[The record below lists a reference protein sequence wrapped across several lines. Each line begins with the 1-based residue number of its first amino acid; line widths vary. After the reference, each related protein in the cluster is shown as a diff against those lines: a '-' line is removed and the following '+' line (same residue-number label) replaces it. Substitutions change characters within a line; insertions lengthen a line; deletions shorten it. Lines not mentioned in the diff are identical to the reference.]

1 MHSVISSNLSA
12 ELDKLNSRQRE
23 AVTHPDGPLLV
34 VAGPGTGKTQLL
46 AARVAW
52 LLATTD
58 TKAHEILCLT
68 YTDAAAQ
75 NMRQRLQ
82 QFIGLEAHRV
92 AIHTFH
98 SLGQLLIQE
107 NAHLLER
114 DDFTPASELEV
125 EGLLRRLLD
134 ELPSGHPLRRTTS
147 AVYYDVPALKT
158 LFQAMKREGWNE
170 AQLRQALEE
179 YRQSIQPSA
188 TAGKALS
195 PSKRADLELR
205 ITKAVAAVE
214 LLAGYQSGL
223 QQERRYDYDDML
235 AWAIALLTQHEHVRL
250 SYQERF
256 QHFLVDE
263 FQDTN
268 GAQSQLLYLLANYWE
283 NPNVL
288 VVGDDDQSIFRFQ
301 GACVANILEFTER
314 FPSAKVVVLEE
325 NYRSSAAILA
335 AAQGL
340 ITRNQERL
348 TQRLPGLVKALQA
361 RHARFAD
368 SPVRPRLLS
377 YASPLHEAAHVAQQL
392 AAQHAAGWPTGGV
405 GVLVRTNGQ
414 LELLATLLRAAGI
427 PFQRKRKV
435 NVLREE
441 GLASSLRRVLD
452 YLAAALQANHTA
464 SDAALFV
471 VLHLPCFE
479 VPSSDLVRLAAG
491 YKRQKLDAPRDATP
505 YPWSVWAEE
514 VTGRDAV
521 AEQLGLSSQGRVALQ
536 RALAQLQQWVR
547 VAASQPLPVLLE
559 QVVQQTLLPA
569 QLVAHP
575 QPAHLLAVAR
585 TLLAFGRQEARRQ
598 PGLEVSDFLRIW
610 DLQASTKEGLP
621 LEQSSGHG
629 GAALELSTVHS
640 AKGLEWEQVWMVG
653 CQASKWQST
662 QTKYAFLLPP
672 ALVPTPNSALECEE
686 ARRLFFVGLTRAQ
699 VDLRVSW
706 AEADENGKGLPPSQ
720 FVQELASGGISVESV
735 EVEASI
741 VAAAALTQLTP
752 PPPAAPLPAIAL
764 LEELMANFTLSATV
778 LNAYLRCPISCYYE
792 HLLGAPQERN
802 EHLLFGVAVHAAL
815 EQYFR
820 RAQREPE
827 RGFGTSEELEAEFA
841 RRFQRH
847 RDDLPA
853 AVFTRLLQ
861 NGQDQ
866 LRAWWARWHSQWQLS
881 SVVEYKV
888 VRAVLPEGIALTG
901 KVDRLDLYPNGR
913 TVDVLDYK
921 TGASDKHTAKLKAAP
936 AKAAEATLQEWHAD
950 EQLRGTDYWR
960 QAVFYHL
967 LLAHDQTARY
977 QPAAVKINFLRPV
990 SKPSTPPQ
998 FIQEEVKVT
1007 PEAIATVRAQIA
1019 AVDTA
1024 IRAYD
1029 FSHGCGKCRWCDLR
1043 QQAASSE
1050 LPR

>member
-1 MHSVISSNLSA
+1 MHSVISSNLIA

-170 AQLRQALEE
+170 AQLRQELEE

-348 TQRLPGLVKALQA
+348 TQRL
-361 RHARFAD
+361 H
-368 SPVRPRLLS
+368 LS
-377 YASPLHEAAHVAQQL
+377 GPH
-392 AAQHAAGWPTGGV
+392 QH
-405 GVLVRTNGQ
+405 
-414 LELLATLLRAAGI
+414 
-427 PFQRKRKV
+427 
-435 NVLREE
+435 
-441 GLASSLRRVLD
+441 
-452 YLAAALQANHTA
+452 
-464 SDAALFV
+464 
-471 VLHLPCFE
+471 
-479 VPSSDLVRLAAG
+479 
-491 YKRQKLDAPRDATP
+491 
-505 YPWSVWAEE
+505 
-514 VTGRDAV
+514 
-521 AEQLGLSSQGRVALQ
+521 
-536 RALAQLQQWVR
+536 
-547 VAASQPLPVLLE
+547 
-559 QVVQQTLLPA
+559 
-569 QLVAHP
+569 
-575 QPAHLLAVAR
+575 
-585 TLLAFGRQEARRQ
+585 Q
-598 PGLEVSDFLRIW
+598 PGE
-610 DLQASTKEGLP
+610 
-621 LEQSSGHG
+621 
-629 GAALELSTVHS
+629 
-640 AKGLEWEQVWMVG
+640 
-653 CQASKWQST
+653 
-662 QTKYAFLLPP
+662 
-672 ALVPTPNSALECEE
+672 
-686 ARRLFFVGLTRAQ
+686 
-699 VDLRVSW
+699 
-706 AEADENGKGLPPSQ
+706 
-720 FVQELASGGISVESV
+720 
-735 EVEASI
+735 
-741 VAAAALTQLTP
+741 
-752 PPPAAPLPAIAL
+752 
-764 LEELMANFTLSATV
+764 
-778 LNAYLRCPISCYYE
+778 
-792 HLLGAPQERN
+792 
-802 EHLLFGVAVHAAL
+802 
-815 EQYFR
+815 
-820 RAQREPE
+820 
-827 RGFGTSEELEAEFA
+827 
-841 RRFQRH
+841 
-847 RDDLPA
+847 
-853 AVFTRLLQ
+853 
-861 NGQDQ
+861 
-866 LRAWWARWHSQWQLS
+866 
-881 SVVEYKV
+881 
-888 VRAVLPEGIALTG
+888 
-901 KVDRLDLYPNGR
+901 
-913 TVDVLDYK
+913 
-921 TGASDKHTAKLKAAP
+921 
-936 AKAAEATLQEWHAD
+936 
-950 EQLRGTDYWR
+950 
-960 QAVFYHL
+960 
-967 LLAHDQTARY
+967 
-977 QPAAVKINFLRPV
+977 
-990 SKPSTPPQ
+990 
-998 FIQEEVKVT
+998 
-1007 PEAIATVRAQIA
+1007 
-1019 AVDTA
+1019 
-1024 IRAYD
+1024 
-1029 FSHGCGKCRWCDLR
+1029 
-1043 QQAASSE
+1043 
-1050 LPR
+1050 